1 MLCEY
6 NNQRGVL
13 VLIKITKYLRV
24 NVLTIA
30 LFVFC
35 IIFNKADMLCVT
47 YAVMILHELAHC
59 LAAVC
64 IGLKISHID
73 FYPFGVNLKLKNKLV
88 YSLADEMILYFSG
101 PFCNI
106 LFALIAMIV
115 YSRYPNESVK
125 IFYISNTML
134 FCMNMIPSVPLDGG
148 ILLKK
153 IIAYRLGYNSAN
165 KIMTVI
171 SAVFSAMIMGLGIYV
186 MYITKFNFSVLLFSA
201 LMIGNIF
208 TQSEKYNVDLIK
220 TLMFNNKKKKS
231 VRHIVVENECN
242 YCDIVD
248 KFIPKDY
255 NMVYV
260 VSDDGKVKDIIT
272 ETQVIDKLT
281 TEQVL

>member
-1 MLCEY
+1 M
-6 NNQRGVL
+6 
-13 VLIKITKYLRV
+13 IKITKYLRV

-125 IFYISNTML
+125 FFYISNTML

-148 ILLKK
+148 LI
-153 IIAYRLGYNSAN
+153 
-165 KIMTVI
+165 
-171 SAVFSAMIMGLGIYV
+171 
-186 MYITKFNFSVLLFSA
+186 
-201 LMIGNIF
+201 IGNIF
-208 TQSEKYNVDLIK
+208 TQSEKYNVDLTK

-255 NMVYV
+255 NVVYI

>member
-1 MLCEY
+1 M
-6 NNQRGVL
+6 
-13 VLIKITKYLRV
+13 
-24 NVLTIA
+24 
-30 LFVFC
+30 
-35 IIFNKADMLCVT
+35 
-47 YAVMILHELAHC
+47 
-59 LAAVC
+59 C

-73 FYPFGVNLKLKNKLV
+73 FHPFGVNLKLKNKLV

-125 IFYISNTML
+125 FFYISNTML

-165 KIMTVI
+165 K
-171 SAVFSAMIMGLGIYV
+171 
-186 MYITKFNFSVLLFSA
+186 
-201 LMIGNIF
+201 
-208 TQSEKYNVDLIK
+208 
-220 TLMFNNKKKKS
+220 
-231 VRHIVVENECN
+231 
-242 YCDIVD
+242 
-248 KFIPKDY
+248 
-255 NMVYV
+255 
-260 VSDDGKVKDIIT
+260 T

>member
-1 MLCEY
+1 M
-6 NNQRGVL
+6 
-13 VLIKITKYLRV
+13 IKITKYLRV

-47 YAVMILHELAHC
+47 YSVMILHELAHC

-125 IFYISNTML
+125 FFYISNTML

-165 KIMTVI
+165 KIMTII
-171 SAVFSAMIMGLGIYV
+171 SAV
-186 MYITKFNFSVLLFSA
+186 FSA

-208 TQSEKYNVDLIK
+208 TQSEKYNVDLTK

-248 KFIPKDY
+248 EFIPKDY
-255 NMVYV
+255 NVVYI

-281 TEQVL
+281 TEQLL

>member
-1 MLCEY
+1 M
-6 NNQRGVL
+6 
-13 VLIKITKYLRV
+13 IKITNYLRV

-125 IFYISNTML
+125 FFYISNTML

-208 TQSEKYNVDLIK
+208 TQSEKYNVDLTK
-220 TLMFNNKKKKS
+220 TLMFNNKNKKS

-248 KFIPKDY
+248 EFIPKDY
-255 NMVYV
+255 NVVYI

>member
-1 MLCEY
+1 M
-6 NNQRGVL
+6 
-13 VLIKITKYLRV
+13 IKITKYLRV

-88 YSLADEMILYFSG
+88 YSLADEMI
-101 PFCNI
+101 
-106 LFALIAMIV
+106 V

-125 IFYISNTML
+125 FFYISNTML

-171 SAVFSAMIMGLGIYV
+171 SAVFSAMVMGLGIYV
-186 MYITKFNFSVLLFSA
+186 MYITKFNFSILLFSA

-208 TQSEKYNVDLIK
+208 TQSEKYNVDLTK

>member
-1 MLCEY
+1 M
-6 NNQRGVL
+6 
-13 VLIKITKYLRV
+13 IKITKYLRV

-47 YAVMILHELAHC
+47 YAVMILHELHC

-125 IFYISNTML
+125 FFYISNTML

-165 KIMTVI
+165 KMMTVI

-208 TQSEKYNVDLIK
+208 TQSEKYNVDLTK

-248 KFIPKDY
+248 KFIRKTI
-255 NMVYV
+255 MWF
-260 VSDDGKVKDIIT
+260 T
-272 ETQVIDKLT
+272 L
-281 TEQVL
+281 

>member
-1 MLCEY
+1 M
-6 NNQRGVL
+6 
-13 VLIKITKYLRV
+13 
-24 NVLTIA
+24 
-30 LFVFC
+30 FC

-47 YAVMILHELAHC
+47 YAVMILHELA
-59 LAAVC
+59 
-64 IGLKISHID
+64 
-73 FYPFGVNLKLKNKLV
+73 KLKNKLV

-125 IFYISNTML
+125 FFYISNTML

-231 VRHIVVENECN
+231 TAGLKKWQRKADRRQTH
-242 YCDIVD
+242 
-248 KFIPKDY
+248 
-255 NMVYV
+255 
-260 VSDDGKVKDIIT
+260 
-272 ETQVIDKLT
+272 
-281 TEQVL
+281 

>member
-1 MLCEY
+1 
-6 NNQRGVL
+6 
-13 VLIKITKYLRV
+13 LIKITNYLRV

-88 YSLADEMILYFSG
+88 YFSG

-115 YSRYPNESVK
+115 YSCYPNESVK
-125 IFYISNTML
+125 FFYISNTML

-186 MYITKFNFSVLLFSA
+186 MYITKFNFSILLFSA

-208 TQSEKYNVDLIK
+208 TQSEKYNVDLTK

-248 KFIPKDY
+248 EFIPKDY

-260 VSDDGKVKDIIT
+260 VSDDGKVQDIIT

>member
-1 MLCEY
+1 M
-6 NNQRGVL
+6 
-13 VLIKITKYLRV
+13 IKITKYLRV

-35 IIFNKADMLCVT
+35 VIFNKSDMLCVT
-47 YAVMILHELAHC
+47 YSVMILHELAHC

-88 YSLADEMILYFSG
+88 YSIADEMILYFSG

-125 IFYISNTML
+125 FFYISNTML

-171 SAVFSAMIMGLGIYV
+171 SAVFSAM
-186 MYITKFNFSVLLFSA
+186 
-201 LMIGNIF
+201 MIGNIF
-208 TQSEKYNVDLIK
+208 TQSEKYNVDLTK

-255 NMVYV
+255 NVVYI
-260 VSDDGKVKDIIT
+260 VSDDGKLKDIIT

>member
-1 MLCEY
+1 M
-6 NNQRGVL
+6 
-13 VLIKITKYLRV
+13 IKITKYLRV

-47 YAVMILHELAHC
+47 YSVMILHELAHC

-125 IFYISNTML
+125 FFYISNTML

-165 KIMTVI
+165 KIMTII
-171 SAVFSAMIMGLGIYV
+171 SAVFSAMIM
-186 MYITKFNFSVLLFSA
+186 
-201 LMIGNIF
+201 
-208 TQSEKYNVDLIK
+208 
-220 TLMFNNKKKKS
+220 
-231 VRHIVVENECN
+231 
-242 YCDIVD
+242 
-248 KFIPKDY
+248 
-255 NMVYV
+255 
-260 VSDDGKVKDIIT
+260 
-272 ETQVIDKLT
+272 
-281 TEQVL
+281 

>member
-1 MLCEY
+1 
-6 NNQRGVL
+6 VL

-24 NVLTIA
+24 HVLTIA
-30 LFVFC
+30 LVVFC

-115 YSRYPNESVK
+115 YSRYPNGSVK
-125 IFYISNTML
+125 FFYISNTML

-208 TQSEKYNVDLIK
+208 TQSEKYNVDLTK

-255 NMVYV
+255 NMVYI

>member
-1 MLCEY
+1 
-6 NNQRGVL
+6 
-13 VLIKITKYLRV
+13 
-24 NVLTIA
+24 
-30 LFVFC
+30 
-35 IIFNKADMLCVT
+35 MLCVT

-101 PFCNI
+101 AALQYYFCTC
-106 LFALIAMIV
+106 LDDCVQPL
-115 YSRYPNESVK
+115 SNESK
-125 IFYISNTML
+125 KFFYISNTML

-171 SAVFSAMIMGLGIYV
+171 SSVFSAMIMGLGIYV

-208 TQSEKYNVDLIK
+208 TQSEKYNVDLTK

-248 KFIPKDY
+248 EFIPKDY
-255 NMVYV
+255 NGFTFM
-260 VSDDGKVKDIIT
+260 KV
-272 ETQVIDKLT
+272 T
-281 TEQVL
+281 TAK

>member
-1 MLCEY
+1 M
-6 NNQRGVL
+6 
-13 VLIKITKYLRV
+13 IKITNYLRV

-35 IIFNKADMLCVT
+35 IIFNKAAMLCVT
-47 YAVMILHELAHC
+47 YSVMILHELAHC

-115 YSRYPNESVK
+115 YSCYPNESVK
-125 IFYISNTML
+125 FFYISNTML

-208 TQSEKYNVDLIK
+208 TQSEKYNVDLTK

-248 KFIPKDY
+248 EFIPKDY

-260 VSDDGKVKDIIT
+260 VSDDGKVQDIIT

>member
-1 MLCEY
+1 M
-6 NNQRGVL
+6 
-13 VLIKITKYLRV
+13 IKITNYLRV

-125 IFYISNTML
+125 FFYISNTML

-208 TQSEKYNVDLIK
+208 KKKKKYNVDLTK
-220 TLMFNNKKKKS
+220 TLMFNNKKKKFIKKKKKKKS

>member
-1 MLCEY
+1 MYEY
-6 NNQRGVL
+6 DSVS
-13 VLIKITKYLRV
+13 T
-24 NVLTIA
+24 
-30 LFVFC
+30 
-35 IIFNKADMLCVT
+35 
-47 YAVMILHELAHC
+47 
-59 LAAVC
+59 
-64 IGLKISHID
+64 
-73 FYPFGVNLKLKNKLV
+73 FGRW
-88 YSLADEMILYFSG
+88 YF
-101 PFCNI
+101 
-106 LFALIAMIV
+106 AQ
-115 YSRYPNESVK
+115 
-125 IFYISNTML
+125 
-134 FCMNMIPSVPLDGG
+134 
-148 ILLKK
+148 K

-186 MYITKFNFSVLLFSA
+186 MYITKFNFSVLLFSV

-208 TQSEKYNVDLIK
+208 TQSEKYNVDLTK

-255 NMVYV
+255 NVVYI

-281 TEQVL
+281 TEQVTLNITLL

>member
-1 MLCEY
+1 MMTNMDTLKKELKY
-6 NNQRGVL
+6 VQET
-13 VLIKITKYLRV
+13 LIRSIQAISRV
-24 NVLTIA
+24 SMSESKSEQVIDKRLGDILDTVESA
-30 LFVFC
+30 
-35 IIFNKADMLCVT
+35 CVT
-47 YAVMILHELAHC
+47 ARCVIDRYRIMKPFSEN
-59 LAAVC
+59 
-64 IGLKISHID
+64 GKKEKI
-73 FYPFGVNLKLKNKLV
+73 
-88 YSLADEMILYFSG
+88 
-101 PFCNI
+101 
-106 LFALIAMIV
+106 
-115 YSRYPNESVK
+115 
-125 IFYISNTML
+125 ISKVAGEIEVTAEL

-208 TQSEKYNVDLIK
+208 TQSEKYNVDLTK

-255 NMVYV
+255 NVVYI

>member
-1 MLCEY
+1 M
-6 NNQRGVL
+6 
-13 VLIKITKYLRV
+13 IKITKYLRV

-30 LFVFC
+30 LVVFC

-64 IGLKISHID
+64 IGLKISHIV

-115 YSRYPNESVK
+115 YSCYPNESVK
-125 IFYISNTML
+125 FFYISNTML

-165 KIMTVI
+165 KIMTV
-171 SAVFSAMIMGLGIYV
+171 

-208 TQSEKYNVDLIK
+208 TQSEKYNVDLTK

-255 NMVYV
+255 NMVYI

-281 TEQVL
+281 TEQLL

>member
-1 MLCEY
+1 
-6 NNQRGVL
+6 
-13 VLIKITKYLRV
+13 
-24 NVLTIA
+24 
-30 LFVFC
+30 
-35 IIFNKADMLCVT
+35 
-47 YAVMILHELAHC
+47 
-59 LAAVC
+59 
-64 IGLKISHID
+64 
-73 FYPFGVNLKLKNKLV
+73 
-88 YSLADEMILYFSG
+88 
-101 PFCNI
+101 
-106 LFALIAMIV
+106 
-115 YSRYPNESVK
+115 
-125 IFYISNTML
+125 
-134 FCMNMIPSVPLDGG
+134 MNMIPSVPLDGG

-208 TQSEKYNVDLIK
+208 TQSEKYNVDLTK

-248 KFIPKDY
+248 KFIPESTI
-255 NMVYV
+255 NVVYI

>member
-1 MLCEY
+1 M
-6 NNQRGVL
+6 
-13 VLIKITKYLRV
+13 IKITNYLRV

-125 IFYISNTML
+125 FFYISNTML

-171 SAVFSAMIMGLGIYV
+171 SAVFSAMINLNTRGLIVCIKQIKKMKYQSTCSIREQTIKHTSFWAPTRPEERAFRV
-186 MYITKFNFSVLLFSA
+186 WFSVCGLH
-201 LMIGNIF
+201 M
-208 TQSEKYNVDLIK
+208 
-220 TLMFNNKKKKS
+220 
-231 VRHIVVENECN
+231 
-242 YCDIVD
+242 
-248 KFIPKDY
+248 P
-255 NMVYV
+255 
-260 VSDDGKVKDIIT
+260 
-272 ETQVIDKLT
+272 
-281 TEQVL
+281 

>member
-1 MLCEY
+1 M
-6 NNQRGVL
+6 
-13 VLIKITKYLRV
+13 IKITNYLRV

-125 IFYISNTML
+125 FFYISNTML

-165 KIMTVI
+165 KIMTII
-171 SAVFSAMIMGLGIYV
+171 SAV
-186 MYITKFNFSVLLFSA
+186 FSA

-208 TQSEKYNVDLIK
+208 TQSEKYNVDLTK

-248 KFIPKDY
+248 EFIPKDY
-255 NMVYV
+255 NVVYI